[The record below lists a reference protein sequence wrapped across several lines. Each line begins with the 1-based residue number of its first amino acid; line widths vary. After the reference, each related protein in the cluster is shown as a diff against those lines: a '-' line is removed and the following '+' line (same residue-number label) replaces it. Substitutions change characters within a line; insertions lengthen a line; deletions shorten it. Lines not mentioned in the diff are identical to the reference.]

1 MRDIE
6 MEKQKTDWVTGERK
20 YRDVRQSANEEAK
33 NALEKKRTE
42 GMMIDVGIVETND
55 STQEVSDKNVIGNS
69 WTEDEN

>member
-20 YRDVRQSANEEAK
+20 YRDVRQNEDAK
-33 NALEKKRTE
+33 DTLVKKRTE
-42 GMMIDVGIVETND
+42 GMLRDIGIVETND
-55 STQEVSDKNVIGNS
+55 TTREVSDKNVIGNS

>member
-33 NALEKKRTE
+33 DALEKKITE
-42 GMMIDVGIVETND
+42 GMMIDVGIVE
-55 STQEVSDKNVIGNS
+55 K
-69 WTEDEN
+69 